1 MRHPQCLWAACANAK
16 TCALPL
22 AALRKLQSPK
32 AVGLSAITPVDLIKL
47 LFLPT
52 NVASF
57 QCFIRN
63 GDNMKQRFHH
73 SGKISSSS

>member
-1 MRHPQCLWAACANAK
+1 
-16 TCALPL
+16 
-22 AALRKLQSPK
+22 
-32 AVGLSAITPVDLIKL
+32 VGLSAITPVDLIKL